1 MAANPNPAT
10 PPPRRVKTPTVLQME
25 AVECG
30 AAALSIILAYHG
42 RHVPLEELRLACG
55 VSRDGSKASHVLKA
69 ARQYGLTAKG
79 YRYEPATLRRQTMPV
94 IVFWSFNHF
103 LVVEGFKKDRVYLN
117 DPATGP
123 RVVDA
128 KEFDESYTGVALLF
142 EPGPEFKKGGS
153 RPGFVKTLAR
163 RLKGAEVALS
173 YTLLASLALVI
184 PGLVIPTFTKIFV
197 DEYLVRGAQDWLRP
211 LLLGMALTAVL
222 RAALTHLQQSRL
234 LQLET
239 WLALTSSSAFFWH
252 VLRLP
257 IEFFNQRYAGDI
269 AQRVG
274 SNDTVAQLL
283 SGELATQAIGAL
295 TAVFYAALML
305 QYDATLAGVG
315 IAISALNLLVLWRVS
330 RTRRDA
336 NLRLLQERGKLLAT
350 TMGGIR
356 TIETLKAT
364 GAEQDFFMRWSG
376 HKAKALNTEQ
386 RLEVYTRLLAALP
399 VLLTSLNSAEVL
411 TLGGLRVMEGSLTVG
426 MLVAFQS
433 LMASFTDP
441 VNKLVALGGKLQE
454 AEGDL
459 TRLDDV
465 LRYPLDGSASSGASD
480 LPEDSASPPR
490 LMGRLE
496 LREVTFG
503 YSRLEPALIENFNL
517 TLTPGARV
525 ALVGGSGSGKS
536 TIARLVAGLYQPW
549 AGDIL
554 FDGQPR
560 ERLPRAVLNNSL
572 AYVDQDIFL
581 FEGTVRDN
589 LSLWDATVPE
599 ADLWQAAKD
608 ACIHE
613 VISARPG
620 GFDGRVSE
628 GGGNFSGGE
637 RQRLEIARALA
648 LNPSLLILDEATAAL
663 DPLVEKRIDDH
674 IRRRGCACLI
684 VAHRLST
691 IRDCDEII
699 VLERGKVVQRGTH
712 AELSET
718 PGPYARLMSS
728 E

>member
-1 MAANPNPAT
+1 MGANPNPAT

-30 AAALSIILAYHG
+30 AAALAIILAYHG

-55 VSRDGSKASHVLKA
+55 VSRDGSKASHILKA

-94 IVFWSFNHF
+94 IVFWNFNHF
-103 LVVEGFKKDRVYLN
+103 LVVEGFKKDRVHLN

-128 KEFDESYTGVALLF
+128 KEFDEAYTGVVLMF

-153 RPGFVKTLAR
+153 RSGFVKTLAR

-197 DEYLVRGAQDWLRP
+197 DEYLVRGAEDWLRP
-211 LLLGMALTAVL
+211 LLLGMALTALL

-239 WLALTSSSAFFWH
+239 RLALTSSSTFFWH

-330 RTRRDA
+330 RIRRDA
-336 NLRLLQERGKLLAT
+336 NLRLLQERGKLMAT

-399 VLLTSLNSAEVL
+399 VLLTSLNSAAVL
-411 TLGGLRVMEGSLTVG
+411 SLGGLRVMEGSLTVG

-465 LRYPLDGSASSGASD
+465 LRYPLDGPASSGPSD

-503 YSRLEPALIENFNL
+503 YSRLEPALIENFSL
-517 TLTPGARV
+517 TLAPGARV

-536 TIARLVAGLYQPW
+536 TLARLVAGLYRPW

-620 GFDGRVSE
+620 GFDGRVGE

-699 VLERGKVVQRGTH
+699 VLERGKVAQRGTH